1 MMNDKT
7 REELLGLAGPMAQA
21 LGLTVWGIEMLGG
34 QGRHVVRIYLDAED
48 GVTVD
53 QCARFSRDLSV
64 VLDVED
70 VVPGSYYLEV
80 SSPGLDR
87 PFFSPEQMRGYEGQA
102 VQAALH
108 TPLDGR
114 RRFGGVLARVD
125 EDGFSIEEDGGRVDI
140 RWTDVKKANLRYE
153 FPAKGKKKKA

>member
-1 MMNDKT
+1 MMDVKT
-7 REELLGLAGPMAQA
+7 LTALHELADPMAEA

-34 QGRHVVRIYLDAED
+34 QKRSVLRIYLEAEG

-70 VVPGSYYLEV
+70 VVRGSYYLEV

-87 PFFSPEQMRGYEGQA
+87 PFFSTEQMRGHEGSQ
-102 VQAALH
+102 VQVALRE
-108 TPLDGR
+108 PVDGR
-114 RRFGGVLARVD
+114 RKYSGVLVAVTGDGLSVD
-125 EDGFSIEEDGGRVDI
+125 EDGTVVDV
-140 RWTDVKKANLRYE
+140 RWADVKRANLKYE
-153 FPAKGKKKKA
+153 FPAKGKKA